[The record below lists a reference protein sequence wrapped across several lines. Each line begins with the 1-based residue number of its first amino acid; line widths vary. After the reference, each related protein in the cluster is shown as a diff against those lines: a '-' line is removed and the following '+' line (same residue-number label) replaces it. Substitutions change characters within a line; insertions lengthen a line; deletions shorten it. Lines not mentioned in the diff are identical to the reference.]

1 MISSDF
7 EVRYAPESGRCA
19 DKLALD
25 TIKRREPGSTEIR
38 VTGRVRQ
45 FMDGELL
52 VVTRIDDTKDEVE
65 DLVFVRRGRVSVYDT
80 AEEMATSLKSMERS
94 QGISRFLEGRAIAG
108 LLAIVLTAI
117 WIYFVIEAGLD
128 GQVPSVVRYSFGLV
142 VGYYFK
148 GQVLKAS

>member
-1 MISSDF
+1 MD
-7 EVRYAPESGRCA
+7 EKKL
-19 DKLALD
+19 DTLALD

-45 FMDGELL
+45 FLDGELL
-52 VVTRIDDTKDEVE
+52 VVTRIDDTKGETE
-65 DLVFVRRGRVSVYDT
+65 DLVFIRRGRVSVYDT

-94 QGISRFLEGRAIAG
+94 QGIMHFLEGRAIAG

-117 WIYFVIEAGLD
+117 WIYFVVFVETPGEVP
-128 GQVPSVVRYSFGLV
+128 QVVGYSFGLV

-148 GQVLKAS
+148 GEVQKASEG

>member
-1 MISSDF
+1 MD
-7 EVRYAPESGRCA
+7 
-19 DKLALD
+19 DKRLDNLALD

-52 VVTRIDDTKDEVE
+52 IVTRIDDTKGEVE

-94 QGISRFLEGRAIAG
+94 QGIMHFLEGRAIAG
-108 LLAIVLTAI
+108 ILAITLTLI
-117 WIYFVIEAGLD
+117 WIYFVTRVEPLGD
-128 GQVPSVVRYSFGLV
+128 VPQVVGYSFGLV

-148 GQVLKAS
+148 GQVQKAS

>member
-1 MISSDF
+1 MDEKSL
-7 EVRYAPESGRCA
+7 

-25 TIKRREPGSTEIR
+25 TINRREPESTETRI
-38 VTGRVRQ
+38 TGRVRQ

-52 VVTRIDDTKDEVE
+52 VVTRIDDTKGETE
-65 DLVFVRRGRVSVYDT
+65 DLVFIRRGRVSVYDT

-94 QGISRFLEGRAIAG
+94 QGISRFLEGRAISG

-117 WIYFVIEAGLD
+117 WIFFVIKQKGD
-128 GQVPSVVRYSFGLV
+128 VPDVVGYSFGLV

-148 GQVLKAS
+148 GREQKASEG

>member
-1 MISSDF
+1 MDEKSL
-7 EVRYAPESGRCA
+7 

-25 TIKRREPGSTEIR
+25 TIKRREPNSKGIR
-38 VTGRVRQ
+38 VTERVRQ

-52 VVTRIDDTKDEVE
+52 VVTRIDDAQGEVE

-80 AEEMATSLKSMERS
+80 PVEMATSLKSMERS

-117 WIYFVIEAGLD
+117 WIYFVIKP
-128 GQVPSVVRYSFGLV
+128 GQNGEVPQVVGYSFGLV

-148 GQVLKAS
+148 GQVQQAS

>member
-1 MISSDF
+1 MD
-7 EVRYAPESGRCA
+7 EKQL

-25 TIKRREPGSTEIR
+25 TIKRREPESTEIR
-38 VTGRVRQ
+38 VTGRVRE

-52 VVTRIDDTKDEVE
+52 VVTRIDDTNGEVE

-94 QGISRFLEGRAIAG
+94 QGLMQFLEGRAIAG
-108 LLAIVLTAI
+108 ILALALTLI
-117 WIYFVIEAGLD
+117 WIYFVTRVPPLGD
-128 GQVPSVVRYSFGLV
+128 VPQVVGYSFGLV

-148 GQVLKAS
+148 GEVQKAS

>member
-1 MISSDF
+1 MD
-7 EVRYAPESGRCA
+7 EKHL

-25 TIKRREPGSTEIR
+25 TITRREPESTEIR

-52 VVTRIDDTKDEVE
+52 VVTRIDDTKGEVE
-65 DLVFVRRGRVSVYDT
+65 DLVFIRRGRVSVYDT
-80 AEEMATSLKSMERS
+80 AEEMATSLKSMEHS

-117 WIYFVIEAGLD
+117 WIFFVIKLD
-128 GQVPSVVRYSFGLV
+128 GHVPEVVGYSFGLV
-142 VGYYFK
+142 VGFYFK
-148 GQVLKAS
+148 GQVQKAS